1 MKQTRIGDLIGSEYD
16 PNAPHIPCRDEPK
29 EKENIL
35 DKIARLTSKPKEE
48 VKRIIQSHNLP
59 FSTDNCDLQHPP
71 GFVGQVVDWINH
83 GSYYPRHNLSVITA
97 LTAIGNIAGLKYRDD
112 LSNVTTNLLSI
123 CVAGTGTGKDWM
135 ITAFKEIMDSVNY
148 GSACCGDMKS
158 KQEIIRNLIEHQA
171 AFYIKDEIG
180 EILRAIE
187 NAKKNGGAAYM
198 EGITGEIMGIFTK
211 AAGSLQVGGDVKRDL
226 IKIMRNDMTYLNKA
240 IEEGDD
246 QSGYSAAK
254 LEAMKP
260 LFESISKQGSLP
272 RPFLS
277 LIGYTTMEAFEGSVN
292 IEVVKNGFLNR
303 TIIVEEH
310 ETNPKD
316 NEQHNYTPF
325 PYGDKLLGI
334 ISTGE
339 YSVYDDRVEYYG
351 DTVKIT
357 TTPEAKQMLADLK
370 KWQWEYAEYHK
381 EKTGYESLARRSYEF
396 ISKIST
402 ILAIGDN
409 ETRTPEHVKWAA
421 AYIKRD
427 IENKIGLAIYATG
440 KQEGAQKED
449 IVESLE
455 SRALHLAS
463 PEKGIFRSALIQKL
477 KRKGIDKQKIGN
489 FIDKLVDEGK
499 LLEDGRS
506 IKRA

>member
-1 MKQTRIGDLIGSEYD
+1 MND
-16 PNAPHIPCRDEPK
+16 
-29 EKENIL
+29 NIL
-35 DKIARLTSKPKEE
+35 DRIHRELFAKPKDE
-48 VKRIIQSHNLP
+48 VDKIIQSHHLP
-59 FSTDNCDLQHPP
+59 FDVDEFDLQHPP
-71 GFVGQVVDWINH
+71 GFVGEVVDWINQC
-83 GSYYPRHNLSVITA
+83 SYYPRKNLSVITA

-135 ITAFKEIMDSVNY
+135 ISAFKEIMDAA
-148 GSACCGDMKS
+148 GFGAACCGDMKS
-158 KQEIIRNLIEHQA
+158 KQEIIRNLIDHQA
-171 AFYIKDEIG
+171 AFYLKDEIG

-187 NAKKNGGAAYM
+187 NAKKKGGAAYM

-211 AAGSLQVGGDVKRDL
+211 ASGALQVGGDVKREL
-226 IKIMRNDMTYLNKA
+226 IKTMRNDMAYLNKA
-240 IEEGDD
+240 IEENEDD
-246 QSGYSAAK
+246 SGYCQAK

-260 LFESISKQGSLP
+260 LYESIQKQGSLP

-277 LIGYTTMEAFEGSVN
+277 LIGFTTMEAFESSVN

-316 NEQHNYTPF
+316 NESHKYTPF
-325 PYGDKLLGI
+325 PYRDKLQCI
-334 ISTGE
+334 ISTGN
-339 YSVYDDRVEYYG
+339 YSAYHDRVEYYG
-351 DTVKIT
+351 DPVMIS
-357 TTPEAKQMLADLK
+357 TTPEAKKMLHDLK

-409 ETRTPEHVKWAA
+409 ETRTLDHVKWAA

-440 KQEGAQKED
+440 KQEGAQKDD
-449 IVESLE
+449 IAESME

-477 KRKGIDKQKIGN
+477 KRKGIDKQKIGQ
-489 FIDKLVDEGK
+489 FIDHLIREGR

-506 IKRA
+506 IKKA